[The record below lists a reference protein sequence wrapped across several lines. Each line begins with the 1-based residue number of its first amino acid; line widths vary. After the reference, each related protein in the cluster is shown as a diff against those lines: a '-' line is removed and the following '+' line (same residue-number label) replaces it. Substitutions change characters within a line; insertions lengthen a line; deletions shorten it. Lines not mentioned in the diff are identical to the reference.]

1 MFRLVVTSEGLKG
14 TSHELKVDRT
24 TIGRVEDNTFQ
35 IPEASISSHHCE
47 VLQSGAEVVIKD
59 LDSTNGSFING
70 EKITQS
76 PLKPGQT
83 LRLGQIELQLV
94 EGEGAPVA
102 PAASSSTPPAPAPKA
117 PAAPV
122 ADQTMVMKRGV
133 SLSELEQGPVA
144 GFDTT
149 STAFSKKTNQVNR
162 WFIIGGAIIGAA
174 ILIVIVVVAFSMK

>member
-47 VLQSGAEVVIKD
+47 VLRSGTEVVIKD

-83 LRLGQIELQLV
+83 LRLGQVELQLI
-94 EGEGAPVA
+94 EGEGAPVPA
-102 PAASSSTPPAPAPKA
+102 PATPAPAPKP

>member
-47 VLQSGAEVVIKD
+47 VLRSGAEVVIKD

-83 LRLGQIELQLV
+83 LRLGQVELQLI
-94 EGEGAPVA
+94 EGEGAPVPA
-102 PAASSSTPPAPAPKA
+102 PATPAPAPKP

>member
-1 MFRLVVTSEGLKG
+1 
-14 TSHELKVDRT
+14 
-24 TIGRVEDNTFQ
+24 VEDNTFQ

-47 VLQSGAEVVIKD
+47 VVRTGSEVVVKD

-76 PLKPGQT
+76 TLKPGQT
-83 LRLGQIELQLV
+83 LRLGQIEMQLV
-94 EGEGAPVA
+94 EGDEKPSAAAAAPSA
-102 PAASSSTPPAPAPKA
+102 PPPKPAG
-117 PAAPV
+117 PV
-122 ADQTMVMKRGV
+122 ADQTMVIQRGV

-162 WFIIGGAIIGAA
+162 YFIIGGALIGAA
-174 ILIVIVVVAFSMK
+174 ILIVIVVLAFTMK

>member
-1 MFRLVVTSEGLKG
+1 LKG
-14 TSHELKVDRT
+14 TSHELKEDRT
-24 TIGRVEDNTFQ
+24 TIGRVEDNAFQ

-47 VLQSGAEVVIKD
+47 VLRSGTEVVIKD

-76 PLKPGQT
+76 TLKPGQT

-94 EGEGAPVA
+94 EGEGAPVT
-102 PAASSSTPPAPAPKA
+102 PAASSAPAPAPK
-117 PAAPV
+117 PATPV

-133 SLSELEQGPVA
+133 SLSDLEQGPVA

-149 STAFSKKTNQVNR
+149 STVFSKKTNQVNR
-162 WFIIGGAIIGAA
+162 YFIIGGALIGAA
-174 ILIVIVVVAFSMK
+174 ILIVIVVVAFTMK